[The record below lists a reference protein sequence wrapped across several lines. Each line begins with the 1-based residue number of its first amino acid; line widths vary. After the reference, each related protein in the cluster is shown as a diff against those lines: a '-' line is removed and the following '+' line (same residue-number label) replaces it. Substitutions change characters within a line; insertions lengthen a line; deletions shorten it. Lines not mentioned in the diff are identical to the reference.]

1 MGLEPP
7 EASVRSTPFLRVL
20 LLAGLV
26 PALAACEGSTEPLE
40 PLASTYVLSLV
51 DGAPTR
57 IIADQTTPM
66 GVRQLYTMDFD
77 SLSFVSATTAR
88 RRLQASV
95 ESIDPSGAPLPVV
108 TSGYAYSGR
117 VLRRGDHVIVE
128 YQGRTG
134 EPIRPDTFTLRAAA
148 LVKMGPYGTA
158 CATCSPVRRVEYVYR
173 AGSAP
178 SARP

>member
-1 MGLEPP
+1 M
-7 EASVRSTPFLRVL
+7 RSTRFLRVL
-20 LLAGLV
+20 VLAGLV

-57 IIADQTTPM
+57 IIADERTPL

-77 SLSFVSATTAR
+77 SVSFLSATTAR

-108 TSGYAYSGR
+108 TSGYAYTGR
-117 VLRRGDHVIVE
+117 VLRRRDRVIVE
-128 YQGRTG
+128 YESRTG
-134 EPIRPDTFTLRAAA
+134 EPIRPDTFTLRAAT
-148 LVKMGPYGTA
+148 LVKMGPFGTA
-158 CATCSPVRRVEYVYR
+158 CSTCPPVRRVEYVYQP
-173 AGSAP
+173 GSAP
-178 SARP
+178 PAGP